1 MPASV
6 SSCWS
11 GRAADVRAARVATLV
26 CALAVGGC
34 AGLRGTDLAP
44 SGLPRDQDALRRLL
58 VAGQADSALS
68 RLTASDPVEGDPLL
82 RYLQA
87 AVAALHS
94 GDGMATALLFEAADP
109 LLEERLTPSLS
120 GHALSFVA
128 SDRSLA
134 WTPSPTERLLIPYYA
149 ARARL
154 AAGDLEGA
162 AVEARRLS
170 AQLERAAD
178 EDDGPRAGLAGALRL
193 FAGSVFEAAHERNDA
208 LVSYRHAALL
218 LPGMAIDTL
227 PGSPADSMAEL
238 VVLVE
243 QGFVAHRVPQ
253 SLNLVLAPWEGRRL
267 RAGEAT
273 AMSGVTARVLAAAS
287 GPWAAR
293 AGTEL
298 FVAAPTECADCDR
311 DRRRDHDD
319 DDHDDED
326 DDDPY
331 LLRVAWPALRRTA
344 APGVRVPAAITTA
357 AGDPCPVFALAD
369 VTDGVAA
376 DFDAARGGILA
387 RAVLRAAA
395 KYALVRAAKSE
406 VSEKD
411 ETAGRIVGI
420 VANAGTALLEQADT
434 RSWHL
439 LPDRMIIARLRL
451 PPGEHRL
458 RLTFSDGSTA
468 DLGALHLAPGI
479 TFHSARLW

>member
-1 MPASV
+1 MPANA
-6 SSCWS
+6 SSFWS
-11 GRAADVRAARVATLV
+11 GRAADVRAACVATLV

-68 RLTASDPVEGDPLL
+68 RLTDSDPVEGDPLL
-82 RYLQA
+82 RHLQA
-87 AVAALHS
+87 AVAAVHS
-94 GDGMATALLFEAADP
+94 GDGMAAAALFEAADP

-128 SDRSLA
+128 SDRSLP

-170 AQLERAAD
+170 ARLERAAA
-178 EDDGPRAGLAGALRL
+178 EDDAPRAGLAGALRL

-218 LPGMAIDTL
+218 LPGLALDTL
-227 PGSPADSMAEL
+227 PSTDSMAEL

-267 RAGEAT
+267 RAGEAS

-287 GPWAAR
+287 SPWAPR

-298 FVAAPTECADCDR
+298 NIPPPTSCDDCDAE
-311 DRRRDHDD
+311 RRRDR
-319 DDHDDED
+319 DHDD

-344 APGVRVPAAITTA
+344 APGMRVPAAITTD

-376 DFDAARGGILA
+376 DFNAARAGILA

-395 KYALVRAAKSE
+395 KYALVRTAQSE

-411 ETAGRIVGI
+411 ETAGRIVGF

-439 LPDRMIIARLRL
+439 LPDRIVIARVRL

-458 RLTFSDGSTA
+458 RLAFSDGSTA
-468 DLGALHLAPGI
+468 DLGLLHLGPGV
-479 TFHSARLW
+479 TFHSARVW